1 MLQGA
6 PPQNIFIIEDCE
18 RRQNKD
24 GHPFGI
30 AYALASSTN
39 FAEVHGVIIQDSL
52 MEKIKKENFFL
63 ITIYQFLDNGTI
75 RLTKEIKVSFY
86 NQLIFCTTNN

>member
-6 PPQNIFIIEDCE
+6 PPQKIFIIEDCE

-24 GHPFGI
+24 GQLFGI

-39 FAEVHGVIIQDSL
+39 FKEVHCVIIQDSL

-63 ITIYQFLDNGTI
+63 ITIYQFLDDGTI
-75 RLTKEIKVSFY
+75 RLTKETKVSFY
-86 NQLIFCTTNN
+86 N